1 MTLPTT
7 LSVPRKSAAN
17 RRALRRWLRR
27 LPVLLLSLG
36 LLGGVVFAWL
46 PKPVEIEAGRIERRE
61 LVVSVDEDGRTR
73 VKDRYTVSAPLTGNV
88 GRIELRPGDLVKQGA
103 VLARL
108 VPASAPLLDARTR
121 REAESRVGATEAA
134 RRQSLA
140 QIERAK
146 AALTYAKRENQ
157 RATTLT
163 RSGAVPGVDLERSE
177 LELAAREAELTSAQF
192 GARVAEHEQ
201 AMARAALGAFTQ
213 RGKSSRDGMDV
224 PSPVSG
230 QILQVIQASEGVVPA
245 GTPLLEV
252 GDPTALEIV
261 VDVLTADAVRI
272 HPGSEVSVERW
283 GGPALSGRVR
293 LVEPSAFTRL
303 SALGVEE
310 QRVNVVIDLVEPYAK
325 WSALKDGY
333 RVEARIVVW
342 KRNDVLVVPTT
353 ALFRRD
359 GAWMCFVVR
368 DGRAFETRLTIG
380 QQNGTEAEVLS
391 GASAA
396 DVVVEHP
403 SDRVANNVRV
413 EAR

>member
-1 MTLPTT
+1 MTLPTA
-7 LSVPRKSAAN
+7 LSVPRKSAPN

-27 LPVLLLSLG
+27 LPVLVLSLG

-46 PKPVEIEAGRIERRE
+46 PKPVGIEAGRIERRE
-61 LVVSVDEDGRTR
+61 LVVSVEEDGRTR
-73 VKDRYTVSAPLTGNV
+73 VKDRYTVSAPLTGNAA
-88 GRIELRPGDLVKQGA
+88 RIELRAGDFVKQGA

-121 REAESRVGATEAA
+121 KEAESRIGATEAA

-157 RATTLT
+157 RASTLAK
-163 RSGAVPGVDLERSE
+163 SGAVPGVDLERSE
-177 LELAAREAELTSAQF
+177 LDLAAREAELTSAQF

-201 AMARAALGAFTQ
+201 AMARAALGAFTR
-213 RGKSSRDGMDV
+213 RGKSQDGMDV

-230 QILQVIQASEGVVPA
+230 QILKLIQVSEGIVPA
-245 GTPLLEV
+245 GAPLLEV
-252 GDPTALEIV
+252 GDPAALEIV

-283 GGPALSGRVR
+283 GGPALTGRVR
-293 LVEPSAFTRL
+293 LIEPSAFTRL

-310 QRVNVVIDLVEPYAK
+310 QRVNVVVDLVAPYAK

-342 KRNDVLVVPTT
+342 KEADVLVIPTS
-353 ALFRRD
+353 ALFRRE

-368 DGRAFETRLTIG
+368 EGRAFETKLEIG
-380 QQNGTEAEVLS
+380 QQNGAEAQVLS
-391 GASAA
+391 GAAVE

-403 SDRVANNVRV
+403 SDRVKNGVRV
-413 EAR
+413 EVR